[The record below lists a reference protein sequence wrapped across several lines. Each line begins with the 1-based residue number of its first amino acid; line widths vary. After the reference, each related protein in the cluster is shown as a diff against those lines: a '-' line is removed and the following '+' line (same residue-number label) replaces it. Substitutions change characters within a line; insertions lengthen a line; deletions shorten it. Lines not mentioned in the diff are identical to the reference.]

1 MRLSTQDRILTGHSV
16 AKDPRVA
23 VREFHAA
30 VWGPNLTLVIFF
42 CSSHYDLDV
51 IASEMNALFPNV
63 TVVGCTTAGEIG
75 PAGYR
80 EYSLSGASFPASSC
94 LAIAGYYDGLQQFE
108 HEKGYDFVNSLLQQL
123 EDQRPDAGPKNS
135 FGLMLIDGLCKREEP
150 IVNTFQKALGN
161 IGLFGGSAGD
171 DQIFKQT
178 WVFCEGAFHTNTV
191 ALILIN
197 TIYPFKLFKAQ
208 HFIGDQERLII
219 TKVDLP
225 QRTVFEING
234 LPAAEEYARLLG
246 VKIEQLDAA
255 RFAAN
260 PVVVRINGMDYV
272 RAIHKANPDGSLTFY
287 CAIDKGIV
295 LRMAH
300 GVDFVPNLEQTF
312 AHIRTEIGPIQFVLA
327 CDCLLRQLEMTQN
340 SLKGAVEEIFR
351 KNNVIGFST
360 YGEQFMGVHINQTIT
375 GLAIGEQKN
384 LPDV

>member
-1 MRLSTQDRILTGHSV
+1 LNTQDRILTGHSF

-23 VREFHAA
+23 VQEFHAA
-30 VWGPNLTLVIFF
+30 VSGPNLTLVIFF
-42 CSSHYDLDV
+42 CSSHYDLETL
-51 IASEMNALFPNV
+51 ASEMNALFPNV

-80 EYSLSGASFPASSC
+80 DYSLSGASFPASSC
-94 LAIAGYYDGLQQFE
+94 LAIAGHYDELQQFE
-108 HEKGYDFVNSLLQQL
+108 YDKGYDFVNSLLQQL
-123 EDQRPDAGPKNS
+123 EDQRPDVGPKNS
-135 FGLMLIDGLCKREEP
+135 FAFMLIDGLSKREEP
-150 IVNTFQKALGN
+150 VVNTFQKALGN

-178 WVFCEGAFHTNTV
+178 WVFCDGAFRTDSV

-208 HFIGDQERLII
+208 HFISSQERLVV
-219 TKVDLP
+219 TKADLP
-225 QRTVFEING
+225 QRTVIEING

-246 VKIEQLDAA
+246 TSVEHLDATQ
-255 RFAAN
+255 FAAN
-260 PVVVRINGMDYV
+260 PVVVRINGIDYV
-272 RAIHKANPDGSLTFY
+272 RAINRANPDRSLTFY

-300 GVDFVPNLEQTF
+300 GVNFIPNLEQTF
-312 AHIRTEIGPIQFVLA
+312 ASIRTEIGPLQFTLA
-327 CDCLLRQLEMTQN
+327 CDCLLRQLEMIDN
-340 SLKGAVEEIFR
+340 SFKGAVEEIFK

-384 LPDV
+384 LSDV

>member
-1 MRLSTQDRILTGHSV
+1 MNTQDRILTGHSV
-16 AKDPRVA
+16 AKDPRIA
-23 VREFHAA
+23 VQEFHTA
-30 VWGPNLTLVIFF
+30 VSGPNLTLVIFF
-42 CSSHYDLDV
+42 CSSHYDLD
-51 IASEMNALFPNV
+51 ALTSEMNALFPNV

-80 EYSLSGASFPASSC
+80 EHSLSGASFPANSC
-94 LAIAGYYDGLQQFE
+94 LAIAGHYDELQQFDPI
-108 HEKGYDFVNSLLQQL
+108 KGQDFVNTLLQQL
-123 EDQRPDAGPKNS
+123 ENKRPDARPKNS
-135 FGLMLIDGLCKREEP
+135 FALMLIDGLCKCEEP
-150 IVNTFQKALGN
+150 VVSTFQKALGN

-178 WVFCEGAFHTNTV
+178 WVFCDGAFRRDSV
-191 ALILIN
+191 ALVLIN

-208 HFIGDQERLII
+208 HFIGNQERLII
-219 TKVDLP
+219 TKVDLS
-225 QRTVFEING
+225 QRTVIEING

-246 VKIEQLDAA
+246 VKVEKLDAA
-255 RFAAN
+255 QFAAC

-300 GVDFVPNLEQTF
+300 GVDFIPNLEQTF
-312 AHIRTEIGPIQFVLA
+312 ASVRGEIGPLQFTLA
-327 CDCLLRQLEMTQN
+327 CDCLLRQLEMTHN
-340 SLKGAVEEIFR
+340 NFKEAVEEIFK

-375 GLAIGEQKN
+375 GLAIGEQKK
-384 LPDV
+384 LSDV